1 MSKRF
6 GLGSVLVLGAL
17 LVGACDFGVRLSGSP
32 PGAVVPGGRAPAPKP
47 IAQSTGSASADPLGV
62 APTLAAPRAFEPKA
76 PDVFQGPNGLTVW
89 LVERPDVPL
98 VSATFVTP
106 YGGASDP
113 DERPGTMFL
122 VADMLDE
129 GAGARNALE
138 LSDTVASLGATL
150 TTYATADG
158 TFASVGSLKTKFDVA
173 FGVLCDVVKAPRFE
187 QKDFT
192 RVKKLY
198 KNALKKR
205 LSDPESIAAAVTMRE
220 LYGEKS
226 PYGHPVSGYL
236 SKADAL
242 DVSGV
247 KSAWEKTFR
256 PDRLTLVVV
265 GQITRPELEKA
276 LAANLGEWKPK
287 GEAPP
292 LAKLA
297 PVSSERARVLV
308 VDRPKA
314 VQTVVV
320 VARDGVS
327 ASDARAAGLQLV
339 NAALG
344 GSFTSRLNTNLREE
358 KNWTYGAGST
368 FTMARGQGAFYVRTS
383 VETQYTGRA
392 VKEILGEL
400 TKMSDAGLTD
410 DEVGKVKALDRAE
423 LVETYETGGGAA
435 SRLAALVAAGLP
447 PGFDAASTRLRQNS
461 TRAELARLAKEHLG
475 PQSMT
480 IVLVGDRAQIEK
492 QLADE
497 GLGVAELA
505 GPEGQ
510 RLGKPKDPAPK
521 PKDPAP
527 KPKDPA
533 PKPKK

>member
-1 MSKRF
+1 
-6 GLGSVLVLGAL
+6 
-17 LVGACDFGVRLSGSP
+17 
-32 PGAVVPGGRAPAPKP
+32 
-47 IAQSTGSASADPLGV
+47 
-62 APTLAAPRAFEPKA
+62 
-76 PDVFQGPNGLTVW
+76 
-89 LVERPDVPL
+89 
-98 VSATFVTP
+98 
-106 YGGASDP
+106 
-113 DERPGTMFL
+113 
-122 VADMLDE
+122 
-129 GAGARNALE
+129 
-138 LSDTVASLGATL
+138 
-150 TTYATADG
+150 
-158 TFASVGSLKTKFDVA
+158 LKSKFDVA

-205 LSDPESIAAAVTMRE
+205 LSDPESVAAAVTMRE

-247 KSAWEKTFR
+247 KAAWEKTFR
-256 PDRLTLVVV
+256 PDRLTLIVV
-265 GQITRPELEKA
+265 GQITRPEVEKA

-287 GEAPP
+287 GEALPAP
-292 LAKLA
+292 KLG
-297 PVSSERARVLV
+297 PVASERARIVL

-320 VARDGVS
+320 VARDGVA
-327 ASDARAAGLQLV
+327 ASDARASGLQLV

-358 KNWTYGAGST
+358 KNWTYGIGST
-368 FTMARGQGAFYVRTS
+368 FTMSRGQGAFYVRTS

-400 TKMSDAGLTD
+400 TKISDQGLTD
-410 DEVGKVKALDRAE
+410 AELGKVKALDRAD
-423 LVETYETGGGAA
+423 LVETYETGSGTA

-447 PGFDAASTRLRQNS
+447 PGFDAAATRLRQNS
-461 TRAELARLAKEHLG
+461 SKVELARLAKEQLG
-475 PQSMT
+475 PQGMT
-480 IVLVGDRAQIEK
+480 IVLVGDRAEVEK

-497 GLGVAELA
+497 GLGAPELA

-521 PKDPAP
+521 LEE
-527 KPKDPA
+527 PA
-533 PKPKK
+533 PKPKKK